1 MLACSLH
8 CTLGNDYNKGWMTM
22 ENAQYIGLSRQM
34 VLGTAMDLTANNIA
48 NANTAGYRTQNP
60 LFSEYISD
68 PKGARDPISMV
79 YDRGQYDVTRAG
91 PLQLTG
97 NELDVAVIGS
107 GFIGVKTPDGGIQY
121 TRSGNFTLNVRR
133 EVVTAS
139 GYNVS
144 DAGGAVL
151 AIPEG
156 AKEIR
161 IDTQGRVSTQN
172 GQIGQIM
179 IREFNNPQTL
189 EPQGNGL
196 YKTDETGNPPQ
207 DTIVLQGQ
215 LEGSNVEPIIEM
227 THMIKI
233 SREYQ
238 ALQRFM
244 QTDHDRQRTA
254 IQRLGRP
261 AGS

>member
-1 MLACSLH
+1 
-8 CTLGNDYNKGWMTM
+8 M

-34 VLGTAMDLTANNIA
+34 VLRTGMDLIANNIA
-48 NANTAGYRTQNP
+48 NANTAGYRAQNP

-68 PKGARDPISMV
+68 PKGARDPISMA

-91 PLQLTG
+91 PIQTTG
-97 NELDVAVIGS
+97 NDFDVALIGP
-107 GFIGVKTPDGGIQY
+107 GFIGVKMPDGSTQF
-121 TRSGNFTLNVRR
+121 TRSGNFQINASR

-144 DAGGAVL
+144 DSSGAVL
-151 AIPEG
+151 VIPLG
-156 AKEIR
+156 ATDVS
-161 IDTQGRVSTQN
+161 IDRLGRVSTQE
-172 GQIGQIM
+172 GQVGQIM
-179 IREFNNPQTL
+179 VREFDNPQTL
-189 EPQGNGL
+189 EPQGSGL
-196 YKTDETGNPPQ
+196 YKTEELGNPPKN
-207 DTIVLQGQ
+207 TAVLQGQ
-215 LEGSNVEPIIEM
+215 LEGSNVEPVMEM
-227 THMIKI
+227 TRMIQI

-238 ALQRFM
+238 SMQRFI